1 MNLPRLFFQINA
13 TRFASKNE
21 TFGGNFQ
28 TLWQN
33 CFYRSV
39 LYIMGLLEN
48 MSVSQLKRMKSR
60 HPLVSQMRSIYGR
73 PSLQSLKLKLAE
85 PQSKVFI
92 VKRHPFQRLFSGFN
106 EKIIGAIKGSYHDK
120 MAQKILETVRGI
132 PKNMYKF
139 KVTVPTFAE
148 FVEFILDEY
157 DRNGEVDM
165 HWAPVVDF
173 CSVCQVRK

>member
-1 MNLPRLFFQINA
+1 M
-13 TRFASKNE
+13 
-21 TFGGNFQ
+21 
-28 TLWQN
+28 
-33 CFYRSV
+33 
-39 LYIMGLLEN
+39 
-48 MSVSQLKRMKSR
+48 SQLKRMKSR

-120 MAQKILETVRGI
+120 MAQKILETYRGI

-173 CSVCQVRK
+173 CSVCQVRKQRVLKYCSSESNLSSQVRELLMNFSNCCFSVLSN